1 MGDEPQ
7 ARLQVP
13 LRARHTP
20 ALLQLQAAP
29 LPPLE
34 PPAATRHL
42 ARPRTRIPRGDGEV
56 RCARAA
62 RGDTHPRPIG
72 PRRPTLPALAL
83 APALR
88 LCARAAAGKHHAA
101 GPCGV
106 VLVACG
112 ETALGVCI
120 SGHWAVGSGRGGG
133 GGRGARGRGPRAAGL
148 SLSLSHV
155 CHERELKTTR
165 TINHPGHGGTDAR
178 AVPTRRVTGPSR
190 TLRPPASAVP
200 AALGSGSGLLAA
212 ETRRL
217 LPRIARRDCS
227 ARSAQRGER
236 GERGISRQ

>member
-1 MGDEPQ
+1 MRACGQGRHPPKTH
-7 ARLQVP
+7 RP
-13 LRARHTP
+13 SSTNPPRARTGP
-20 ALLQLQAAP
+20 CTALVRTCCCWQA
-29 LPPLE
+29 
-34 PPAATRHL
+34 
-42 ARPRTRIPRGDGEV
+42 PRSGAVRG
-56 RCARAA
+56 RA
-62 RGDTHPRPIG
+62 RGMWGDCSG
-72 PRRPTLPALAL
+72 CVYLW
-83 APALR
+83 
-88 LCARAAAGKHHAA
+88 
-101 GPCGV
+101 
-106 VLVACG
+106 
-112 ETALGVCI
+112 ALGC
-120 SGHWAVGSGRGGG
+120 GLWPWGWRWAWR
-133 GGRGARGRGPRAAGL
+133 AWPRAAGRG